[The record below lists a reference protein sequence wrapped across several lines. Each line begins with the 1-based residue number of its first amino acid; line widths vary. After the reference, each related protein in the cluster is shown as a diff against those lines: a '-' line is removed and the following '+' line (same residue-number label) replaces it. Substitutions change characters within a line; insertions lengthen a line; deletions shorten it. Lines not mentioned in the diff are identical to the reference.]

1 MKSENCP
8 WMKQDRG
15 YKILTRAMRWNGK
28 GKIHL
33 EGEAQKKMKTE
44 KLKRRN
50 AIGNCVVNKKRR
62 RR

>member
-1 MKSENCP
+1 M
-8 WMKQDRG
+8 
-15 YKILTRAMRWNGK
+15 TRAMRWNGK

-33 EGEAQKKMKTE
+33 EGGAQKKMKTE